1 MSAPNVTPV
10 SPASP
15 AQHAGPPLLEVAGVC
30 KSFFGVQVLHDV
42 GFNLR
47 AGSVLG
53 LVGENGSGK
62 STTMNIIGGVHQMDA
77 GKITFGGED
86 YRPKGPR
93 QAARQ
98 GIAFI
103 HQELNLFRNLSIAEN
118 LFITDFPKLVPGLP
132 FIDRGAAHARAAE
145 LLAAVD
151 LDISPTTLVNKLSQG
166 ERQLVEIAKA
176 LGSKARV
183 IIFDEPTTSLTTRET
198 DRLFEIINRLRSQG
212 MAIIYISHILDD
224 VMRLCD
230 DIVVLRDGH
239 VVGTAPKSDMTIERM
254 ISLMVGRQID
264 QLFPARDET
273 LARGKPMLEVS
284 GVSQPGTVKDISF
297 SLHAGEV
304 LGISGLMG
312 AGRSELARILF
323 GIDPFAS
330 GEIKVGGVVLR
341 SPTPAACMELGMAF
355 LTEDRRVEGLMVEA
369 PIDSNI
375 ALTSLQHYAGG
386 LSGMIDGARLDA
398 DVKAMSTS
406 VRISARD
413 IARTLVK
420 NLSGGNQQ
428 KVVIGKWLLRKP
440 TVFIVDEP
448 TRGIDVG
455 AKNEV
460 YKIINQLAAS
470 GAGILM
476 ISSEI
481 EELIGMCDRIMVMAH
496 GEIRATVERGHFDR
510 EEILRAAM
518 WDGIRGSAK

>member
-1 MSAPNVTPV
+1 MSGLGATT
-10 SPASP
+10 ASTTSE
-15 AQHAGPPLLEVAGVC
+15 AMRPLLDITGLC

-42 GFNLR
+42 GFSLQ
-47 AGSVLG
+47 AGRVLG

-77 GKITFGGED
+77 GRIVFDGED
-86 YRPKGPR
+86 FRPKGPR

-118 LFITDFPKLVPGLP
+118 LFITDFPKRIAGLP
-132 FIDRGAAHARAAE
+132 FIDRGATRARAAE

-151 LDISPTTLVNKLSQG
+151 LDIAPTTLVNKLSQG

-176 LGSKARV
+176 LGAKAKV

-198 DRLFEIINRLRSQG
+198 DRLFEIIGRLRAQG
-212 MAIIYISHILDD
+212 IAIIYISHILDD

-239 VVGTAPKSDMTIERM
+239 VVGTAAKTDMTIERM

-264 QLFPARDET
+264 QLFPAREHK
-273 LARGKPMLEVS
+273 APGKTILQVS
-284 GVSQPGTVKDISF
+284 GITQPGTVKNISF
-297 SLHAGEV
+297 ALRAGEV

-330 GEIKVGGVVLR
+330 GEITIDGARLEHP
-341 SPTPAACMELGMAF
+341 SPTVCMDNGMAF
-355 LTEDRRVEGLMVEA
+355 LTEDRRVEGLMMEA
-369 PIDSNI
+369 PIDQNI
-375 ALTSLQHYAGG
+375 ALSSLQSYAGG
-386 LSGMIDGARLDA
+386 PTGMIDRGRLDG
-398 DVKAMSTS
+398 DVKAMSAS
-406 VRISARD
+406 VQISARD

-428 KVVIGKWLLRKP
+428 KVVIGKWLLRNPKI
-440 TVFIVDEP
+440 FILDEP

-460 YKIINQLAAS
+460 YKIINRLAAE

-496 GEIRATVERGHFDR
+496 GEIRATVERGRFDR

-518 WDGIRGSAK
+518 WDGIRGAAK